1 MYYPEIYGDDNDTSS
16 YFSAN
21 SSAYNTPQSIQ
32 SNAHGLLAKYN
43 QSKRSS
49 NKSKKAPNLM
59 NSKSRS
65 TSIRRHNKDN
75 DGRPKLKPRD
85 NSRANKSHSHSKQD
99 RKASIHKK
107 DKRNRSASIH
117 QKDRKYR
124 SASIHKKDKKNKKK
138 AYITDTNTPT
148 MSASNDAILRYSK
161 KRFFSHKCISFLY
174 TVYITFCMLNTSI
187 FETFCLQKKIVS
199 FLINIC
205 RFCIPYILFFV
216 YIKLLIFYVTYL

>member
-1 MYYPEIYGDDNDTSS
+1 MGDTDTGLSSLSPYSAIEYTPNTPNGIMYYPEIYGDDNDTSS

-21 SSAYNTPQSIQ
+21 SSAYNTPQSMA

-99 RKASIHKK
+99 RKASIH
-107 DKRNRSASIH
+107 
-117 QKDRKYR
+117 
-124 SASIHKKDKKNKKK
+124 
-138 AYITDTNTPT
+138 
-148 MSASNDAILRYSK
+148 
-161 KRFFSHKCISFLY
+161 
-174 TVYITFCMLNTSI
+174 
-187 FETFCLQKKIVS
+187 
-199 FLINIC
+199 
-205 RFCIPYILFFV
+205 
-216 YIKLLIFYVTYL
+216 